1 MQRIWGAYAALP
13 LPLLLLLLLLQVRV
27 DVERS
32 LHSFAGFLTDHERG
46 ARRRELTRLLNA
58 VVTKHEGEQPQ
69 Q

>member
-13 LPLLLLLLLLQVRV
+13 LPPLLLLLQVRV

-32 LHSFAGFLTDHERG
+32 LHSFAGFLTDPERA

-58 VVTKHEGEQPQ
+58 VVIKHEGEQPQ